1 MVYWSRCCYG
11 GFVRAYE
18 HPAIE
23 QVAIE
28 NVLHALSDSLR
39 LGIVRQLD
47 EEGQASCNALDQGRP
62 KSSMSHHFRVL
73 RGAGLVRTRV
83 EGTQHINELR
93 REELDRRFPGLLN
106 AVLASA
112 ESGSAAAG

>member
-1 MVYWSRCCYG
+1 M
-11 GFVRAYE
+11 RAYE

-28 NVLHALSDSLR
+28 NVLHALSDPLR

-47 EEGQASCNALDQGRP
+47 RDGQASCNALDQGRP

-73 RGAGLVRTRV
+73 RSAGLVRTRA
-83 EGTQHINELR
+83 EGTQHINLLR
-93 REELDRRFPGLLN
+93 REEMNARFPGLLDV
-106 AVLASA
+106 VLAS
-112 ESGSAAAG
+112 ST